1 MGEVNSQIETRR
13 ELTENMSAEDKAVE
27 FKCGFVAIVG
37 RPNVGKSTL
46 VNRLVGQKVSI
57 VTQKSQTTRNRILGI
72 VSRPEAQVILI
83 DTPGLNEGGTALR
96 RHMLQEIAQ
105 AMEGVDLLAVML
117 DASGPIGPG
126 DKAVLQ
132 RANQFKGR
140 AILLLNKIDRIAK
153 EKLLPLIN
161 TCIHLREWTDII
173 PISARDGDGIE
184 LALKKF
190 AEYLPVGPPLFPT
203 DQVTDQPER
212 FLAGEIVREKAM
224 GVTHKEVPHAIAAI
238 VDSFEETPILTR
250 IRVTLY
256 VEQEGQ
262 KGILIGKGG
271 EMLKKIGMAARVEI
285 EALLGVKVFLELHV
299 TVQPGWR
306 DNPAMVRQIDW
317 RTQLSQLSE
326 MSDDLDELNKEGD
339 AMSGDEEVAED
350 EESGGES

>member
-1 MGEVNSQIETRR
+1 MGQVLIDAYAREEVNQKMPK
-13 ELTENMSAEDKAVE
+13 ENKNAE

-72 VSRPEAQVILI
+72 VTRPEAQVILI

-96 RHMLQEIAQ
+96 RHMLQEVAQ
-105 AMEGVDLLAVML
+105 AMEGVDLLAIML

-126 DKAVLQ
+126 DRAVLQ
-132 RANQFKGR
+132 RANEFKGR
-140 AILLLNKIDRIAK
+140 AILLLNKIDRVPK
-153 EKLLPLIN
+153 EKLLPLISS
-161 TCIHLREWTDII
+161 CIHLREWADII

-184 LALKKF
+184 LALRKF
-190 AEYLPVGPPLFPT
+190 AEYLPVGPPLFPA

-224 GVTHKEVPHAIAAI
+224 GLTHKEVPHAIAAI
-238 VDSFEETPILTR
+238 VDSFEESPTLTR

-271 EMLKKIGMAARVEI
+271 EMLKKIGTAARAEI
-285 EALLGVKVFLELHV
+285 ETILGTKVFLETHV

-317 RTQLSQLSE
+317 RTQLSQLGE
-326 MSDDLDELNKEGD
+326 MSDELNELNKASDEIGKEGD
-339 AMSGDEEVAED
+339 EW
-350 EESGGES
+350 

>member
-1 MGEVNSQIETRR
+1 MKHAKARGEIIQ
-13 ELTENMSAEDKAVE
+13 NMAAEITGAE

-57 VTQKSQTTRNRILGI
+57 VTDKSQTTRNRILGI
-72 VSRPEAQVILI
+72 VTRPEAQVILI

-96 RHMLQEIAQ
+96 RHMLQEVAQ
-105 AMEGVDLLAVML
+105 AIEGVDLLAIML

-126 DKAVLQ
+126 DRAVLQ
-132 RANQFKGR
+132 RANQYNGR
-140 AILLLNKIDRIAK
+140 AILLLNKIDRIQK
-153 EKLLPLIN
+153 EKLLPLIS
-161 TCIHLREWTDII
+161 TCTHLRDWADII

-184 LALKKF
+184 LALRKF
-190 AEYLPVGPPLFPT
+190 AEYLPVGPPLFPV

-224 GVTHKEVPHAIAAI
+224 AITHKEVPHAIAAI
-238 VDSFEETPILTR
+238 VDSFEESPKLTT

-271 EMLKKIGMAARVEI
+271 EMLKKIGTAARVEI
-285 EALLGVKVFLELHV
+285 EALLGMKVFLELHV
-299 TVQPGWR
+299 AVQPGWR
-306 DNPAMVRQIDW
+306 DNPGMVRQIDW
-317 RTQLSQLSE
+317 RTQLSQLGE
-326 MSDDLDELNKEGD
+326 MNDNLTELNRASDPEF
-339 AMSGDEEVAED
+339 ED
-350 EESGGES
+350 ESES

>member
-1 MGEVNSQIETRR
+1 MIKTNLHEQINQKMP
-13 ELTENMSAEDKAVE
+13 TEKASAE

-72 VSRPEAQVILI
+72 VTRPEAQVILI

-96 RHMLQEIAQ
+96 RHMLQEVAQ
-105 AMEGVDLLAVML
+105 AMEGVDLLAIML
-117 DASGPIGPG
+117 DATGPIGPG
-126 DKAVLQ
+126 DRAVLQ

-140 AILLLNKIDRIAK
+140 AILLLNKIDRIPK
-153 EKLLPLIN
+153 EKLLPLIA
-161 TCIHLREWTDII
+161 TCTHLREWSDII

-184 LALKKF
+184 LALSKF
-190 AEYLPVGPPLFPT
+190 AEYLPVGPPLFPA

-224 GVTHKEVPHAIAAI
+224 AVTHKEVPHAIAAI
-238 VDSFEETPILTR
+238 VDSFEESPKLTS

-271 EMLKKIGMAARVEI
+271 EMLKKIGTAARAEI
-285 EALLGVKVFLELHV
+285 ETLLGTKVFLETHV

-326 MSDDLDELNKEGD
+326 MTDDPDELNKE
-339 AMSGDEEVAED
+339 SDEFRD
-350 EESGGES
+350 EGGES

>member
-1 MGEVNSQIETRR
+1 
-13 ELTENMSAEDKAVE
+13 MSEEKKAEK
-27 FKCGFVAIVG
+27 FKCGFVAILG

-72 VSRPEAQVILI
+72 VTRPDAQVILI

-96 RHMLQEIAQ
+96 RHMLQEVAQ

-117 DASGPIGPG
+117 DAGGPIGPG
-126 DKAVLQ
+126 DRAVLQ
-132 RANQFKGR
+132 RANQYSGR
-140 AILLLNKIDRIAK
+140 AILLLNKIDHIPK
-153 EKLLPLIN
+153 EKLLPLIS
-161 TCIHLREWTDII
+161 TCTHLREWSDII

-184 LALKKF
+184 LALRKF
-190 AEYLPVGPPLFPT
+190 AEYLPAGPALFPA

-224 GVTHKEVPHAIAAI
+224 AVTHKEVPHAIAAI
-238 VDSFEETPILTR
+238 VDSFEESPKLTR

-262 KGILIGKGG
+262 KGILIGRGG
-271 EMLKKIGMAARVEI
+271 EMLKKIGTAARVEI
-285 EALLGVKVFLELHV
+285 EGLLGVKVFLELHV

-326 MSDDLDELNKEGD
+326 MSDELTGEDL
-339 AMSGDEEVAED
+339 EVPTESED
-350 EESGGES
+350 DGEV

>member
-1 MGEVNSQIETRR
+1 MSKAKLRR
-13 ELTENMSAEDKAVE
+13 ELNQNMSTEKTSGE

-72 VSRPEAQVILI
+72 VTRPEAQVILI

-96 RHMLQEIAQ
+96 RHMLQEVAQ
-105 AMEGVDLLAVML
+105 AMEGVDLLAIML
-117 DASGPIGPG
+117 DATGPIGPG
-126 DKAVLQ
+126 DRAVLQ

-140 AILLLNKIDRIAK
+140 AILLLNKIDRIPK
-153 EKLLPLIN
+153 EKLLPLIA
-161 TCIHLREWTDII
+161 TCTQLRDWSDII

-184 LALKKF
+184 LALRKF
-190 AEYLPVGPPLFPT
+190 AEYLPVGPPLFPA

-224 GVTHKEVPHAIAAI
+224 AATHKEVPHAIAAI
-238 VDSFEETPILTR
+238 VDSFEETPKLTS

-271 EMLKKIGMAARVEI
+271 EMLKKIGTAARAEI
-285 EALLGVKVFLELHV
+285 ETLLGTKVFLETHV

-326 MSDDLDELNKEGD
+326 MSDDLDELNKE
-339 AMSGDEEVAED
+339 SDEFRD
-350 EESGGES
+350 EGGES

>member
-1 MGEVNSQIETRR
+1 MPKDEKTG
-13 ELTENMSAEDKAVE
+13 

-37 RPNVGKSTL
+37 RPNVGKSTF

-57 VTQKSQTTRNRILGI
+57 VTQKPQTTRNRILGI
-72 VSRPEAQVILI
+72 VTRPGAQVILI

-117 DASGPIGPG
+117 DATGPVGPG
-126 DKAVLQ
+126 DRAILQ
-132 RANQFKGR
+132 RAIQFPGK
-140 AILLLNKIDRIAK
+140 AILLLNKVDRIPK
-153 EKLLPLIN
+153 EKLLPMIASCN
-161 TCIHLREWTDII
+161 SIREWSEII
-173 PISARDGDGIE
+173 PISARNGDGVE
-184 LALKKF
+184 LTLAKF
-190 AEYLPVGPPLFPT
+190 AEYLPEGEPLFPA

-224 GVTHKEVPHAIAAI
+224 ALTHKEVPHAVAAI
-238 VDSFEETPILTR
+238 VDTFEESPKLTR

-271 EMLKKIGMAARVEI
+271 EMLKQIGTAARVEI
-285 EALLGVKVFLELHV
+285 EGLLGVKVFLELHV
-299 TVQPGWR
+299 KVQPGWR

-317 RTQLSQLSE
+317 RTQLEQLSDMNE
-326 MSDDLDELNKEGD
+326 EFANMPQDDE
-339 AMSGDEEVAED
+339 ED
-350 EESGGES
+350 EEADSAGNHEEGGEA